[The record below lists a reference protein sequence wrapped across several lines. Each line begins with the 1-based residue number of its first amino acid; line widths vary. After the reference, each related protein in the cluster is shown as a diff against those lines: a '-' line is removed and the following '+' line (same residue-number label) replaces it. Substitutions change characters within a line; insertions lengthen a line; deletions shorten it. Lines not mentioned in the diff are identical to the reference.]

1 MGPALYGMVCL
12 AYHAFFG
19 HFQGYRVSLES
30 LLPSSS
36 VLFLFLFYLLAMLQS
51 MWDLIPGP
59 RIKSVPPT
67 LEAWSLNHWIA
78 REVPSPGLTSVS
90 SLYLAEGSIGPSTG
104 TSGGTLVPVSIM
116 TEDGLLKVNELEYSR
131 RTVRACKQLPETAVL
146 WTACSGP
153 LLPKRLSWSLF
164 LPLSRTDFLK
174 QNCSLYF

>member
-1 MGPALYGMVCL
+1 M
-12 AYHAFFG
+12 
-19 HFQGYRVSLES
+19 
-30 LLPSSS
+30 PSSS
-36 VLFLFLFYLLAMLQS
+36 VSFLFFYLLAMLHS

-59 RIKSVPPT
+59 RIESVPPA

-90 SLYLAEGSIGPSTG
+90 SLYLAEDSIGPSTG
-104 TSGGTLVPVSIM
+104 TSGGTLVPVSVM

-131 RTVRACKQLPETAVL
+131 RTVRACRQLPETAVL

-164 LPLSRTDFLK
+164 LPVSRTHFLK